1 MSYLE
6 PILSSTRRRIEE
18 LRSWAQDDALE
29 QRVASLE
36 KPRPFSD
43 SLGGP
48 GEAAIV
54 AEIKRVSPAEGAL
67 DEDLNAADLASAYA
81 LGGAAALS
89 VVTEPDH
96 FKGSLE
102 DLRAA
107 ASAGLPLLRKDF
119 ILDEL
124 QVLESRA
131 WGADAVLLIV
141 RALGEELGPLVA
153 AVEALG
159 MEALV
164 EIHDEHELERALAAK
179 ANLIGV
185 NHRNLETFDVDPER
199 TLKLAPLVP
208 VGCVLVALSGV
219 SDRSGVEALEAAG
232 AHAVLVGGSLVTAS
246 DPAAKLRALRGRS

>member
-1 MSYLE
+1 MSYLQ
-6 PILSSTRRRIEE
+6 PILDSTRRRVEE
-18 LRSWAQDDALE
+18 LRAWARDDALE
-29 QRVASLE
+29 QRVASVP
-36 KPRPFSD
+36 KPRRFTEA
-43 SLGGP
+43 LEGP
-48 GEAAIV
+48 GPSIV
-54 AEIKRVSPAEGAL
+54 AEIKRVSPAKGPL

-81 LGGAAALS
+81 AGGAAALS

-96 FKGSLE
+96 FQGSLE

-107 ASAGLPLLRKDF
+107 SSVGLPVLRKDF

-131 WGADAVLLIV
+131 WGSDAVLLIV
-141 RALGEELGPLVA
+141 RALGSELGALVA

-164 EIHDEHELERALAAK
+164 EVHDEHELERALAAP
-179 ANLIGV
+179 ANLIGI

-208 VGCVLVALSGV
+208 AGAVVVALSGV
-219 SDRSGVEALEAAG
+219 SDRAGVEALAAAG
-232 AHAVLVGGSLVTAS
+232 ARAVLVGESLVTAS
-246 DPAAKLRALRGRS
+246 DPAAKLRELRGEP

>member
-6 PILSSTRRRIEE
+6 PILASTRRRVDE
-18 LRSWAQDDALE
+18 LRGWARDDALE
-29 QRVASLE
+29 QRVASLP
-36 KPRPFSD
+36 KPLRFTEA
-43 SLGGP
+43 LEGP
-48 GEAAIV
+48 GTRIV
-54 AEIKRVSPAEGAL
+54 AEIKRASPARGPL

-81 LGGAAALS
+81 AGGAVALS

-119 ILDEL
+119 IVDEL

-141 RALGEELGPLVA
+141 RALGEELGALLA

-159 MEALV
+159 MEALAEV
-164 EIHDEHELERALAAK
+164 HDEHELERALAAG
-179 ANLIGV
+179 ASLIGV
-185 NHRNLETFDVDPER
+185 NHRNLETFEVDPER
-199 TLKLAPLVP
+199 TLKLAPLTP
-208 VGCVLVALSGV
+208 EGSVLIALSGV
-219 SDRSGVEALEAAG
+219 SDRAGVEALEAVG
-232 AHAVLVGGSLVTAS
+232 AHAVLVGEGLVTAIN
-246 DPAAKLRALRGRS
+246 PAAKLKELRGEP

>member
-6 PILSSTRRRIEE
+6 PILSSTRRRVDE
-18 LRSWAQDDALE
+18 LRSWARDDALE
-29 QRVASLE
+29 QRVASLP
-36 KPRPFSD
+36 KARSFTGA
-43 SLGGP
+43 LGGQ
-48 GEAAIV
+48 GTSIV
-54 AEIKRVSPAEGAL
+54 AEIKRVSPAKGAL
-67 DEDLNAADLASAYA
+67 DEDLNAADLASAYGA
-81 LGGAAALS
+81 GGAAALS
-89 VVTEPDH
+89 VVTEPEY

-141 RALGEELGPLVA
+141 RALDEELSALVA

-164 EIHDEHELERALAAK
+164 EVHDEHELERAVAAG
-179 ANLIGV
+179 ASLIGV
-185 NHRNLETFDVDPER
+185 NHRNLETFEVDPER
-199 TLKLAPLVP
+199 TLKLAPLAP
-208 VGCVLVALSGV
+208 ESCVLVTLSGV
-219 SDRSGVEALEAAG
+219 SDRAGVEALEAAG
-232 AHAVLVGGSLVTAS
+232 AQAVLIGESLVTAN
-246 DPAAKLRALRGRS
+246 DPAAKLRELRGET

>member
-1 MSYLE
+1 MSHLE
-6 PILSSTRRRIEE
+6 QILSSTRSRIEE

-29 QRVASLE
+29 QRVASLP
-36 KPRPFSD
+36 KPRRFGD
-43 SLGGP
+43 ALGGP
-48 GEAAIV
+48 GYAAIV
-54 AEIKRVSPAEGAL
+54 AEIKRVSPAGGAL
-67 DEDLNAADLASAYA
+67 NEDLNAAELASAYA
-81 LGGAAALS
+81 SGGAAALS

-107 ASAGLPLLRKDF
+107 ASTGLPLLRKDF

-141 RALGEELGPLVA
+141 KALGEELGALVA

-159 MEALV
+159 MDALV
-164 EIHDEHELERALAAK
+164 EVHDEHELERALAAS
-179 ANLIGV
+179 ASLIGV
-185 NHRNLETFDVDPER
+185 NHRNLETFDIDPER

-208 VGCVLVALSGV
+208 VDCVLIALSGV

-232 AHAVLVGGSLVTAS
+232 VHAVLVGESLVTAG
-246 DPAAKLRALRGRS
+246 DPAAKLRTLRGES

>member
-1 MSYLE
+1 MSYLQ
-6 PILSSTRRRIEE
+6 PILKSTRRRVDE
-18 LRSWAQDDALE
+18 LHSWARDDALE
-29 QRVASLE
+29 QRVASLP
-36 KPRPFSD
+36 KPRRFIEA
-43 SLGGP
+43 LGGP
-48 GEAAIV
+48 GTSIV
-54 AEIKRVSPAEGAL
+54 AEIKRVSPAKGPL
-67 DEDLNAADLASAYA
+67 DEDLSAADLASAYA
-81 LGGAAALS
+81 AGGAAALS

-124 QVLESRA
+124 QVLEARA
-131 WGADAVLLIV
+131 WGSDAVLLIV
-141 RALGEELGPLVA
+141 RALGEELGALVA

-164 EIHDEHELERALAAK
+164 EVHDELELERALAAG

-185 NHRNLETFDVDPER
+185 NHRNLETFEIDPER

-208 VGCVLVALSGV
+208 EGCVLIALSGV
-219 SDRSGVEALEAAG
+219 SDRAGVEALEAAG
-232 AHAVLVGGSLVTAS
+232 AHAVLIGESLVRAA
-246 DPAAKLRALRGRS
+246 DPARKLKELRGEP